1 MVCFMKTNLDTA
13 NYDNV
18 IVIDSQVVLEAKPL
32 DQLPWE
38 ELFEGS
44 ILLLVVRQVLTEI
57 DGKKNDGRLG
67 KRAREFNRL
76 LAGFIENREPSS
88 VKMKPTVDVATVAH
102 RTIDWAAL
110 DGLERDNGDDRIVA
124 QSLNALVDRPDELV
138 LLSHDM
144 RPREAAKTYGMKA
157 VRLPESWLKEPELS
171 PHDKRLAELEAKL
184 KVLEADQPQLKVE
197 IEIIVPEP
205 WKYHEVASPTAGQVD
220 AMLRKELAN
229 APQQSRRGA
238 LDIGLDYDHSH
249 KDRLVAWEE
258 NMRQDIPLMHK
269 GLTKLYSQYRIRVK
283 VENVGSIPAENF
295 SIEIRSGN
303 AVLHSIPYS
312 VLVTGPT
319 PPHPR
324 PFYMRTPAFNAS
336 ELQISR
342 REPFRFYWD
351 ERGPGKYVIQSCA
364 SLRQGKKHVVELSV
378 ELRSGTSLK
387 AQIQAI
393 ATASNMKGDVQEQK
407 IVDVSHVA
415 VPFDDVFDA
424 VEGKIK
430 MRPLVDFPEDLE
442 WCDFTWFRNGGTEYE
457 AD

>member
-1 MVCFMKTNLDTA
+1 MKTNLDTS

-18 IVIDSQVVLEAKPL
+18 IVIDSQVVLEARPL
-32 DQLPWE
+32 GQLPWK

-44 ILLLVVRQVLTEI
+44 ILLLIVRQVLTEI

-67 KRAREFNRL
+67 KRARAFNKL
-76 LAGFIENREPSS
+76 LDEFIENREPSS
-88 VKMKPTVDVATVAH
+88 VITEPKIDVAAVDN

-110 DGLERDNGDDRIVA
+110 DGLERDNGDDCIVA

-171 PHDKRLAELEAKL
+171 PHDKRLRELEAKL

-197 IEIIVPEP
+197 IETIIPEP
-205 WKYHEVASPTAGQVD
+205 WIYHEVASPSAEQVD
-220 AMLRKELAN
+220 AILRKELAH
-229 APQQSRRGA
+229 APQQSRRGPF
-238 LDIGLDYDHSH
+238 DIGLDYDHSH
-249 KDRLVAWEE
+249 KSRLATWEE

-283 VENVGSIPAENF
+283 VENVGPISAENF

-303 AVLHSIPYS
+303 AVLHSVPYF
-312 VLVTGPT
+312 VLVTGPI

-324 PFYMRTPAFNAS
+324 PFYMHTPALNAK
-336 ELQISR
+336 EFQLSR

-351 ERGPGKYVIQSCA
+351 ERGPGKQVIQSCA
-364 SLRQGKKHVVELSV
+364 SFRQDKKHVVELSV
-378 ELRSGTSLK
+378 ELRSGTSPK

-407 IVDVSHVA
+407 IVDVSSVA
-415 VPFDDVFDA
+415 VPFDDLFDA
-424 VEGKIK
+424 VERKIK
-430 MRPLVDFPEDLE
+430 IRPSVDLPEEPELGDI
-442 WCDFTWFRNGGTEYE
+442 TWFRNDGTEYE

>member
-1 MVCFMKTNLDTA
+1 MKTNLDTA

-18 IVIDSQVVLEAKPL
+18 VVIDSQVVLEAKPL
-32 DQLPWE
+32 DQLPWKD
-38 ELFEGS
+38 LFEGS

-67 KRAREFNRL
+67 KRARIFNKL
-76 LAGFIENREPSS
+76 LDGFIESREPSS
-88 VKMKPTVDVATVAH
+88 VITEPKIDVATVDN

-110 DGLERDNGDDRIVA
+110 DGFERDNGDDRIVA

-157 VRLPESWLKEPELS
+157 VKLPESWLKEPERS
-171 PHDKRLAELEAKL
+171 PHDKRLVELEAKL

-197 IEIIVPEP
+197 IETIIPEP
-205 WKYHEVASPTAGQVD
+205 WTYYEVASPTAEQVD
-220 AMLRKELAN
+220 AMLRNELAN
-229 APQQSRRGA
+229 APQQSRPGPF
-238 LDIGLDYDHSH
+238 DIGLGYDHSH
-249 KDRLVAWEE
+249 KDRLAAWEE

-283 VENVGSIPAENF
+283 VENVGSISAENF

-303 AVLHSIPYS
+303 AVLHSAPYW

-324 PFYMRTPAFNAS
+324 PFYMHTPVFNAS
-336 ELQISR
+336 KLQTSR

-351 ERGPGKYVIQSCA
+351 ERGPGKHVIQSCP
-364 SLRQGKKHVVELSV
+364 SFRQDKKHVVELSV
-378 ELRSGTSLK
+378 ELRSGTSPK

-407 IVDVSHVA
+407 IVDVSPVA
-415 VPFDDVFDA
+415 VPFDDVFDT

-430 MRPLVDFPEDLE
+430 MRPSVDLSEDLE
-442 WCDFTWFRNGGTEYE
+442 CCDFTWFLNDGTEYE